1 MEKKLKVLLIGSGG
15 REHALAWKLAQSSHV
30 SKIVCVPGN
39 AGTEKEKKCR
49 NVSIAATNISALVEL
64 AKEEQFDLTVVGPE
78 GPLIDGI
85 VDQWP
90 IGLRICGPYS
100 YAALFEGS
108 KVHAKQMMGKYGI
121 PTAPWAYFD
130 SPDAAKA
137 WLDCQK
143 EDDWVTKPDGLT
155 GGKGVTVNATK
166 QETKIAIDL
175 LGQYGEAAKRFIL
188 ERRLQGKE
196 ASLFLLC
203 GADGQIIPLET
214 AQDYKLSGDGDT
226 GVNTGGMGAYSPAS
240 HLTPEMIDEIIAKH
254 RPMIAEVG
262 FTGFLYIG
270 LMLTI
275 EGWKVLEYNVRM
287 GDPETQVVLPRL
299 KTDLVEVLYPMAGG
313 EQYRGELEWSDQ
325 VAVTVVMTEKGYP
338 GDYLK
343 GDVITGLDR
352 VQEVAPGAI
361 IFHAGTKLVGNKTV
375 TNGGRV
381 LAATALGENM
391 AAARTAAYN
400 AVEVISWGENTDY
413 RKDIAKGI

>member
-1 MEKKLKVLLIGSGG
+1 MKKKVAVIGSGA
-15 REHALAWKLAQSSHV
+15 REHALAWKFAQSPQV
-30 SKIVCVPGN
+30 VEVVCAPGN
-39 AGTEKEKKCR
+39 AGTAKEKKCR
-49 NVSIAATNISALVEL
+49 NVSIAATDVSVLVEL

-78 GPLIDGI
+78 VPLIDGI

-90 IGLRICGPYS
+90 TDLRIWGPNS

-155 GGKGVTVNATK
+155 GGKGVEVHATK
-166 QETKIAIDL
+166 EEAFVAIDRIV
-175 LGQYGEAAKRFIL
+175 QYGDAANRFIL
-188 ERRLQGKE
+188 ERRLRGRE
-196 ASLFLLC
+196 VSLFLLC

-240 HLTPEMIDEIIAKH
+240 HLTPEMIEEIIAKH

-270 LMLTI
+270 LMLTAK
-275 EGWKVLEYNVRM
+275 GWKVLEYNVRM

-299 KTDLVEVLYPMAGG
+299 KTDLAEVLYLMAGG
-313 EQYRGELEWSDQ
+313 EKYQGELKWTDRS
-325 VAVTVVMTEKGYP
+325 AVTVVMTEMGYP
-338 GDYLK
+338 GDYSK
-343 GDVITGLDR
+343 GDVITGLDQVR
-352 VQEVAPGAI
+352 AVAPNAI
-361 IFHAGTKLVGNKTV
+361 IFHAGTKLVGDETV

-381 LAATALGENM
+381 LAVTAIGENT
-391 AAARTAAYN
+391 AAARTVAYD
-400 AVEVISWGENTDY
+400 AIGVISWGKNTAY
-413 RKDIAKGI
+413 RKDIAKGV